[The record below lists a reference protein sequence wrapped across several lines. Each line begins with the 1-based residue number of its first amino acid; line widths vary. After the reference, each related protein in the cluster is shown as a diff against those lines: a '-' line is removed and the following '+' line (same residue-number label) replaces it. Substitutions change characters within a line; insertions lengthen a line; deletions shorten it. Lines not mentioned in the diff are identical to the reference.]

1 MAFVLTDW
9 LSTLAGRMRLL
20 VLIAT
25 LPALA
30 LVANKALEQRQSAVD
45 EAEQRALRAVR
56 LLAADQQQLITHTRQ
71 FLQGLARFPEVHE
84 PDAPACALL
93 LAHLL
98 PMNPDYV
105 NLGVPRADG
114 ELLCNAR
121 PLTQRVNVADRRYF
135 QRAITRRDFAI
146 STFQLDRAAGVTSI
160 NFAYPVID
168 PDSDRVIAVAVAVL
182 SLNSWNRRLA
192 ESDLPEGAVT
202 VVSDTQNTVLAHF
215 PEAAAT
221 IGRPLAALGL
231 DILTASSSRNGEVLL
246 RDHSHGQDRLIV
258 QVPLF
263 EIDGLSAARVGMVIP
278 LDIVYAWANRQLMY
292 DIALLLSGAIFILLL
307 ADWGTRRT
315 LSRPLDNLLRAM
327 QSLATDQHLASP
339 PPVPVAGGRELAE
352 LAKCFNSMA
361 RIRYEVEDS
370 LRESEHDYRT
380 LADST
385 SALIWT
391 AGVDALCNYF
401 NRGWLDFTGRSLEQE
416 YGMGWA
422 EGVHPDDLERCTA
435 IYLGAFERRERFSMD
450 YRLRRHDGE
459 YRWIQDDGCPR
470 YDRAGQFIG
479 YIGYCLDITVRK
491 QVEDEVR
498 RLNAELEERVHA
510 RTAELMAAN
519 KELETFS
526 YSVSHDLKAPL
537 RGIDGYSQLLLAEHA
552 GQLDEEG
559 RLFLARIRNGV
570 GQMRTLID
578 ALLDYS
584 RMERCPLQA
593 GVAVDLRVRVE
604 ALLAEQRDELQ
615 ACGAEVSVDIQVES
629 VRADPN
635 GLAMVLR
642 NLFDNALKFSASQ
655 RPPRIEIRAWS
666 EGERVMLSLSD
677 NGIGFDMRF
686 HDRLFE
692 IFQRLQRAED
702 YPGTGIG
709 LAIVRKA
716 MQRMG
721 GRVWAESSPG
731 TGATF
736 FLEWPR

>member
-1 MAFVLTDW
+1 
-9 LSTLAGRMRLL
+9 
-20 VLIAT
+20 
-25 LPALA
+25 
-30 LVANKALEQRQSAVD
+30 E
-45 EAEQRALRAVR
+45 
-56 LLAADQQQLITHTRQ
+56 
-71 FLQGLARFPEVHE
+71 
-84 PDAPACALL
+84 C
-93 LAHLL
+93 
-98 PMNPDYV
+98 
-105 NLGVPRADG
+105 
-114 ELLCNAR
+114 
-121 PLTQRVNVADRRYF
+121 
-135 QRAITRRDFAI
+135 
-146 STFQLDRAAGVTSI
+146 
-160 NFAYPVID
+160 
-168 PDSDRVIAVAVAVL
+168 
-182 SLNSWNRRLA
+182 
-192 ESDLPEGAVT
+192 
-202 VVSDTQNTVLAHF
+202 
-215 PEAAAT
+215 
-221 IGRPLAALGL
+221 
-231 DILTASSSRNGEVLL
+231 
-246 RDHSHGQDRLIV
+246 
-258 QVPLF
+258 
-263 EIDGLSAARVGMVIP
+263 
-278 LDIVYAWANRQLMY
+278 
-292 DIALLLSGAIFILLL
+292 
-307 ADWGTRRT
+307 
-315 LSRPLDNLLRAM
+315 
-327 QSLATDQHLASP
+327 
-339 PPVPVAGGRELAE
+339 
-352 LAKCFNSMA
+352 
-361 RIRYEVEDS
+361 
-370 LRESEHDYRT
+370 
-380 LADST
+380 
-385 SALIWT
+385 
-391 AGVDALCNYF
+391 
-401 NRGWLDFTGRSLEQE
+401 
-416 YGMGWA
+416 GMGWV

>member
-1 MAFVLTDW
+1 MAFILTDW

-121 PLTQRVNVADRRYF
+121 PLTRRVNVADRPYF
-135 QRAITRRDFAI
+135 QRAIARRDFTI
-146 STFQLDRAAGVTSI
+146 STFQLDRAAGVTSV
-160 NFAYPVID
+160 NFAYPVLD
-168 PDSDRVIAVAVAVL
+168 PGSDRVIAVAVAVL

-315 LSRPLDNLLRAM
+315 LSRPLDNLLRAT
-327 QSLATDQHLASP
+327 QSLATDQPLASP

-352 LAKCFNSMA
+352 LAECFNIMV
-361 RIRYEVEDS
+361 RIRGEVEES
-370 LRESEHDYRT
+370 LRESEHNYRT

-391 AGVDALCNYF
+391 ADVNALCNYF

-416 YGMGWA
+416 CGMGWT

-459 YRWIQDDGCPR
+459 YRWIHDDGCPR
-470 YDRAGQFIG
+470 YDRAGQFVG

-491 QVEDEVR
+491 QAEDEIR

-510 RTAELMAAN
+510 RTAELMATN

-593 GVAVDLRVRVE
+593 GVAVDLRARVE
-604 ALLAEQRDELQ
+604 ALLAERRDELT
-615 ACGAEVSVDIQVES
+615 ACSAEVSVDIQVES
-629 VRADPN
+629 VCADPD

-642 NLFDNALKFSASQ
+642 NLLDNALKFSAGQ
-655 RPPRIEIRAWS
+655 RPPRIDIRAWS
-666 EGERVMLSLSD
+666 EGERVMLSLRD

-702 YPGTGIG
+702 YPGTGVG

-731 TGATF
+731 AGATF

>member
-1 MAFVLTDW
+1 
-9 LSTLAGRMRLL
+9 
-20 VLIAT
+20 
-25 LPALA
+25 
-30 LVANKALEQRQSAVD
+30 
-45 EAEQRALRAVR
+45 
-56 LLAADQQQLITHTRQ
+56 
-71 FLQGLARFPEVHE
+71 
-84 PDAPACALL
+84 
-93 LAHLL
+93 
-98 PMNPDYV
+98 
-105 NLGVPRADG
+105 DG

-416 YGMGWA
+416 CGMGWV